1 MTKNEKDFLIY
12 IIMLLAF
19 GILIFIGLKSGISLH
34 PSNGTLRSNTS
45 SFATFILTLK
55 ENLGTSVM
63 KLLIQIIVILFASRI
78 FSFLFNKIGQPSV
91 IGEIVAGIIL
101 GPSFLGHFFPNAFH
115 IIFTKESLVNIQLL
129 SQIGLILYMFVIGL
143 EVDFKILKKKINET
157 LVISHAGIFAPFLLG
172 ILAAIFAYKEYAPAH
187 TAFIPFALFIGI
199 SMSITAFPV
208 LARIIQERKLD
219 YTPLG
224 VLAIASAANDD
235 VTAWCLL
242 AIVIAIA
249 QAGTI
254 TSSLFAVACTI
265 LYILFMF
272 FIARPLLKKI
282 GTYYSKKGIIDK
294 YFISLASLGLLL
306 SATFT
311 QMIGIHALFG
321 AFIAGVIMPSDH
333 QFRHI
338 MKDKVEDVT
347 LAFFLPL
354 FFAYTGLNTNILL
367 INNWS
372 MVLTCILFIIL
383 AIIGKFGGCATSA
396 RLVGETWHDSLTI
409 GILMNTRG
417 LMELVALNIGY
428 EMGILSQPL
437 FAILVI
443 MALFTTFMTTPSLH
457 LITKLFTKEENK
469 TKAIDG
475 GEP

>member
-1 MTKNEKDFLIY
+1 
-12 IIMLLAF
+12 
-19 GILIFIGLKSGISLH
+19 
-34 PSNGTLRSNTS
+34 
-45 SFATFILTLK
+45 
-55 ENLGTSVM
+55 
-63 KLLIQIIVILFASRI
+63 
-78 FSFLFNKIGQPSV
+78 
-91 IGEIVAGIIL
+91 
-101 GPSFLGHFFPNAFH
+101 
-115 IIFTKESLVNIQLL
+115 
-129 SQIGLILYMFVIGL
+129 
-143 EVDFKILKKKINET
+143 
-157 LVISHAGIFAPFLLG
+157 
-172 ILAAIFAYKEYAPAH
+172 
-187 TAFIPFALFIGI
+187 
-199 SMSITAFPV
+199 
-208 LARIIQERKLD
+208 
-219 YTPLG
+219 
-224 VLAIASAANDD
+224 
-235 VTAWCLL
+235 
-242 AIVIAIA
+242 
-249 QAGTI
+249 
-254 TSSLFAVACTI
+254 
-265 LYILFMF
+265 MF